1 MLSPLDLMRKSQ
13 YKTLS
18 TTTWMGSMMYF
29 CIF

>member
-1 MLSPLDLMRKSQ
+1 MRKIQ